1 MLVSLLGVRSQ
12 VDDSVI
18 MWRAHDRPSALPSI
32 RRMPGA
38 QGRVAPLP
46 HRLLLVTISGVLTGC
61 ESDPG

>member
-1 MLVSLLGVRSQ
+1 
-12 VDDSVI
+12 